1 MTDNRRHSIAAL
13 VLGLLAATLLPS
25 IADARPDITS
35 ANYMLPACRSFVQGT
50 KVETTAYPEQAFC
63 VGIVS
68 ALIHVGVNLPPNVR
82 SCRPD
87 GATIEQ
93 AMRVVLAYIE
103 RRPQRMHDGFK
114 ELALEALHEAWPC
127 N

>member
-1 MTDNRRHSIAAL
+1 
-13 VLGLLAATLLPS
+13 
-25 IADARPDITS
+25 
-35 ANYMLPACRSFVQGT
+35 MLPACQSFVQGT
-50 KVETTAYPEQAFC
+50 KVETTRAAYPEQAFC

-68 ALIHVGVNLPPNVR
+68 ALSYVGADLPPNVR

-103 RRPQRMHDGFK
+103 RRPQRMHESFK